1 MNIAICDDEEFYVQ
15 DISTRLDNFTQ
26 TFKDIPLDIDT
37 FTSGKDL
44 IKSFTKK
51 KYDLIY
57 LDIELADSN
66 GIDIAQYVHD
76 IKPNCMIIFVTSHM
90 SYVNQSFIVNAFQF
104 IKKPIKSKLFIEE
117 IISLETSYKYYKLYS
132 THGNYYGNSK
142 SIQTIKKDLEEFY
155 FFRIQRSHL
164 INLSHI
170 KEIQYPKVIMSNGS
184 KIKVSKKRY
193 KDFKKAFN
201 KFLDQ

>member
-1 MNIAICDDEEFYVQ
+1 MRD
-15 DISTRLDNFTQ
+15 L
-26 TFKDIPLDIDT
+26 
-37 FTSGKDL
+37 KDL

-104 IKKPIKSKLFIEE
+104 IKKPIESKLFIEEIQRAIKTYRSFTKSYMFPTSNGNLIFKTTE

-132 THGNYYGNSK
+132 TRGNYYGNSK

-170 KEIQYPKVIMSNGS
+170 
-184 KIKVSKKRY
+184 
-193 KDFKKAFN
+193 
-201 KFLDQ
+201 

>member
-104 IKKPIKSKLFIEE
+104 IKKPIES
-117 IISLETSYKYYKLYS
+117 
-132 THGNYYGNSK
+132 
-142 SIQTIKKDLEEFY
+142 
-155 FFRIQRSHL
+155 
-164 INLSHI
+164 
-170 KEIQYPKVIMSNGS
+170 
-184 KIKVSKKRY
+184 
-193 KDFKKAFN
+193 
-201 KFLDQ
+201 